1 MPKLVDHE
9 ERRSSLREGAL
20 PLFAER
26 GYSALSVRV
35 LAKELGVSTGVL
47 YYYFES
53 KEALFKEMFM
63 WLGERDAAE
72 ASEAVRRGAD
82 LSARFALLSDHVLE
96 RSPHLTQVL
105 KVALDYQRQHPYEE
119 RVFFAPL
126 NAYRDALRVELGV
139 SAPEQANLIISLI
152 LGVLAQQALDPQ
164 GAPIEPQL
172 RLLSR
177 LSGLL
182 SL

>member
-1 MPKLVDHE
+1 LPKLVDHE
-9 ERRSSLREGAL
+9 ERRALLLEGAL

-53 KEALFKEMFM
+53 KEALFKEMFV

-72 ASEAVRRGAD
+72 ASVAVRQGSD
-82 LSARFALLSDHVLE
+82 TSARLALLSAHVLE
-96 RSPHLTQVL
+96 RAPHLTQVL
-105 KVALDYQRQHPYEE
+105 KVALDYQRQHPDEE
-119 RVFFAPL
+119 GVFFAPL
-126 NAYRDALRVELGV
+126 NAYRDALKVELGV
-139 SAPEQANLIISLI
+139 SVPEQSNLIISLI
-152 LGVLAQQALDPQ
+152 LGLLIQYTLDPQ

-172 RLLSR
+172 TTLLN
-177 LSGLL
+177 LGGLFTL
-182 SL
+182 

>member
-9 ERRSSLREGAL
+9 ERRASLLEGAL

-53 KEALFKEMFM
+53 KEALFKEMFV

-72 ASEAVRRGAD
+72 ASEAVRRGSD
-82 LSARFALLSDHVLE
+82 TPARLALLSAYMLE
-96 RSPHLTQVL
+96 RAPHLTQVL
-105 KVALDYQRQHPYEE
+105 RVALDYQRQRPDEKG
-119 RVFFAPL
+119 VFFTPL
-126 NAYRDALRVELGV
+126 NAYRNALKVELGISV
-139 SAPEQANLIISLI
+139 PEQSNLIISLI
-152 LGVLAQQALDPQ
+152 LGLLVQHTLDPQ

-172 RLLSR
+172 KALLG
-177 LSGLL
+177 LGGLL